1 MFRHI
6 AAFEFRYHVWSPVFA
21 ATAVIFFLLTFGA
34 VTSDQI
40 QIGAA
45 GNVKVNSPYAM
56 AQTLGIMS
64 VFAIFIM
71 AAFVSNVIVRDDDTG
86 FGPIVRSTRVSKFDY
101 LFGRFTGAFLAG
113 CLAFAAVPL
122 AMLIGSIMPWL
133 DPEKVGPFRPGDYLY
148 VYFLICVPTLF
159 VTGAGCF
166 ALATA
171 TRSMAGTYVG
181 VIGFLMLYFI
191 AVTYFDKPEY
201 DRVVGLWEPFGLGA
215 FQTATKYWT
224 ATERNSQLPAIAGL
238 IFYNRV
244 IWLGIA
250 FALLAVAWLAFRPEK
265 KARKARKREDAAR
278 QAAAREAAT
287 VESATPAN
295 GRLPQPKYDFATSRS
310 QLFALARFDMIAVFR
325 SPAFFVLL
333 GIAFLNSMGALW
345 SANEQYDNTIYPVTR
360 VMIQTLSGSFTF
372 MILIVA
378 IYYAGELVWRDRER
392 GVYMVVDATPAP
404 DWAFVMPKVLAIVL
418 VLLASIAS
426 STVAAMIVQL
436 LRGYTNLQIS
446 HYLLWYIVP
455 SAIDFALIA
464 VLAVFVQ
471 TLVPH
476 KTVGWLVMLLFI
488 VAQTTL
494 GKLGFEDNLY
504 QYNGGS
510 ETPLSDMNGL
520 GNFAEYRYWFRA
532 YWSACAVVLV
542 VLTYALWRR
551 GAAPTL
557 SKRVS
562 QMPRRLVGTP
572 SLIAGGALLAMI
584 ALGVYI
590 FRNTHVL
597 NEYRTAVGD
606 ERWTAD
612 YEKTLIG
619 FEKVPLPRITDVTL
633 RVDLYP
639 RETRAVTTGH
649 YAFVNRTDKPLENL
663 HVRWDRQL
671 EMQRLEI
678 AGATLEKEFP
688 QFQYRIYRFAQPLA
702 PGATGSLE
710 FTSVR
715 EQKGFRNRGN
725 DKRIVSNGTFINDQ
739 EIAPSFGVTR
749 DSLLQDRAKRR
760 KYGLPPELRT
770 AKLEDESA
778 RAHQYIRPDSDFVNA
793 DITVSTDADQV
804 PIAPGYR
811 ISEEVQ
817 NGRRIIHYRT
827 DAPILQFFSVQSA
840 AYAIKRDRWKD
851 VELAVYYDPAH
862 AYNVDR
868 MIKAMKLSLDYTSTN
883 FSPYQFKQLRIL
895 EFPDYEQFAQSFA
908 NTVPYSE
915 GIGFIANYK
924 DPEKIDMVTYVT
936 AHEIGHQ
943 WWAHQI
949 IGADMQGMTL
959 LSETLAQYT
968 ALMVMEHLYGPDQIR
983 KFLRFELDRYLRRRG
998 GEMIEELPL
1007 ERVENQAYIHYQ
1019 KGSLAM
1025 YLLKDEIGE
1034 DAVNRALRGLLAEY
1048 AFKGAPYPTS
1058 KDLLRHLRAE
1068 AGPEHQQLITDL
1080 FQKITLYD
1088 VKVTGARKQKR
1099 ADGKWDVTLDV
1110 DARKLYADGQG
1121 LETETPLDESFD
1133 VGLFTAEPGRKEFSR
1148 KSVLTFERQSLH
1160 SGTQK
1165 VTLVAASEPSYAG
1178 VDPYNKRV
1186 DRNSEDNVTRVE

>member
-6 AAFEFRYHVWSPVFA
+6 AAFEFRYHVRSPVFA

-86 FGPIVRSTRVSKFDY
+86 FGPIVRSTRVSRFDY
-101 LFGRFTGAFLAG
+101 LFGRFSGAFLAG

-122 AMLIGSIMPWL
+122 AMLIGSLMPWL
-133 DPEKVGPFRPGDYLY
+133 DPDKVGPFRLIDYLY
-148 VYFLICVPTLF
+148 IYFLICIPTLF

-166 ALATA
+166 ALATS

-191 AVTYFDKPEY
+191 AVSYFDKPEY

-215 FQTATKYWT
+215 FQQVTKYWT
-224 ATERNSQLPAIAGL
+224 ATERNTQLPAIAGL
-238 IFYNRV
+238 ILYNRL
-244 IWLGIA
+244 IWIGLA
-250 FALLAVAWLAFRPEK
+250 FALLALAWAAFRPEK

-278 QAAAREAAT
+278 QAAAREAAAI
-287 VESATPAN
+287 ESATPAN
-295 GRLPQPKYDFATSRS
+295 ARLPQPSYNFATSRA

-333 GIAFLNSMGALW
+333 GIAFLNSMGGLW
-345 SANEQYDNTIYPVTR
+345 NANELYDNTIYPVTR
-360 VMIQTLSGSFTF
+360 VMIQTLNGSFTF

-404 DWAFVMPKVLAIVL
+404 DWAFVAPKVLAIIL

-426 STVAAMIVQL
+426 STIAAMLVQIL
-436 LRGYTNLQIS
+436 KSYPNLQIA
-446 HYLLWYIVP
+446 HYLLWYILP
-455 SAIDFALIA
+455 ESIDFALIA

-476 KTVGWLVMLLFI
+476 KTVGWLVMLLYI

-504 QYNGGS
+504 QYSGGS

-532 YWSACAVVLV
+532 YWSAFAVVLV

-557 SKRVS
+557 AKRLK
-562 QMPRRLVGTP
+562 QMPHRLRGTP
-572 SLIAGGALLAMI
+572 ALISYAALAVMI
-584 ALGVYI
+584 ALGVVI

-597 NEYRTAVGD
+597 NEYRTTVGD

-639 RETRAVTTGH
+639 RETRALAHGH
-649 YAFVNRTDKPLENL
+649 YVFENRTDKPLEHL

-671 EMQRLEI
+671 LMERLSI
-678 AGATLEKEFP
+678 PGATLEKDFPEFH
-688 QFQYRIYRFAQPLA
+688 YSIYKFASPLA
-702 PGATGSLE
+702 PGAKGTLD
-710 FTSVR
+710 FTSLR
-715 EQKGFRNRGN
+715 AQDGFRNKGN
-725 DKRIVSNGTFINDQ
+725 DKRIVGNGTFLNDT
-739 EIAPSFGVTR
+739 ELAPGFGVTR
-749 DSLLQDRAKRR
+749 DSMLQDRAKRR
-760 KYGLPPELRT
+760 KYGLPPELRP

-778 RAHQYIRPDSDFVNA
+778 RGTQYIRPDSDFVNA

-811 ISEEVQ
+811 VSEEVK
-817 NGRRIIHYRT
+817 N
-827 DAPILQFFSVQSA
+827 
-840 AYAIKRDRWKD
+840 
-851 VELAVYYDPAH
+851 
-862 AYNVDR
+862 
-868 MIKAMKLSLDYTSTN
+868 
-883 FSPYQFKQLRIL
+883 
-895 EFPDYEQFAQSFA
+895 
-908 NTVPYSE
+908 
-915 GIGFIANYK
+915 
-924 DPEKIDMVTYVT
+924 
-936 AHEIGHQ
+936 
-943 WWAHQI
+943 
-949 IGADMQGMTL
+949 
-959 LSETLAQYT
+959 
-968 ALMVMEHLYGPDQIR
+968 
-983 KFLRFELDRYLRRRG
+983 
-998 GEMIEELPL
+998 
-1007 ERVENQAYIHYQ
+1007 
-1019 KGSLAM
+1019 
-1025 YLLKDEIGE
+1025 
-1034 DAVNRALRGLLAEY
+1034 
-1048 AFKGAPYPTS
+1048 
-1058 KDLLRHLRAE
+1058 
-1068 AGPEHQQLITDL
+1068 
-1080 FQKITLYD
+1080 
-1088 VKVTGARKQKR
+1088 
-1099 ADGKWDVTLDV
+1099 
-1110 DARKLYADGQG
+1110 
-1121 LETETPLDESFD
+1121 
-1133 VGLFTAEPGRKEFSR
+1133 
-1148 KSVLTFERQSLH
+1148 
-1160 SGTQK
+1160 
-1165 VTLVAASEPSYAG
+1165 
-1178 VDPYNKRV
+1178 
-1186 DRNSEDNVTRVE
+1186 